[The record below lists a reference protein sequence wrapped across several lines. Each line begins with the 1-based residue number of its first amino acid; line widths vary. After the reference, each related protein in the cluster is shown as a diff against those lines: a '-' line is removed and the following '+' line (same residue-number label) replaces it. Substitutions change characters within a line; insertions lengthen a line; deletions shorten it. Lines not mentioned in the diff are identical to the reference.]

1 MLKKHLLLAGVMFT
15 LSAGLLFGCSSQPTA
30 WSEAEVETLRTLWIG
45 SLPALPPDPSN
56 QYADD
61 ARAAAF
67 GAKLFSDTRFSSN
80 GEVACASCHVAEK
93 DFQDGLP
100 LAQGV
105 GTTNRR
111 AMPIAGTAYSPWL
124 FWDGRKDSQWAQA
137 LGPWEN
143 PVEHGG
149 TRTQYVHLIQTHYK
163 DEYEAIFGEL
173 PDFSDITRFPE
184 SAGPVSDKAASAAWN
199 AMTEADREAVTQVYA
214 NMGKTI
220 AAFERTIMPSESRFD
235 QYVEAILANDD
246 KTAATIL
253 NANEIAGLKLFI
265 GDANCTRCH
274 NGPLLTDNDFH
285 NTGVPAV
292 AGLPEDT
299 GRALGAQQVLAD
311 EFNCLS
317 QYSDANPD
325 DCKELRFMLSEGES
339 LIRAYKAPSLRDVAG
354 RAPYMHA
361 GQFATLE
368 EVLRHYHDAP
378 ASPSGHTE
386 LEMIPINVYQ
396 QEQIIAFL
404 KALSS
409 IKQ

>member
-1 MLKKHLLLAGVMFT
+1 MLRKHLLLAGVTLT
-15 LSAGLLFGCSSQPTA
+15 LSAGILFGCSSQPAA

-45 SLPALPPDPSN
+45 SLPVLPPDPSN

-61 ARAAAF
+61 ARAAAL

-100 LAQGV
+100 LAQGI

-149 TRTQYVHLIQTHYK
+149 TRMQYVHLIQTYYK
-163 DEYEAIFGEL
+163 DEYETIFGEL
-173 PDFSDITRFPE
+173 PDFSDTTRFPE
-184 SAGPVSDKAASAAWN
+184 SAGPVSDETASAAWN
-199 AMTEADREAVTQVYA
+199 AMTEEDQETVTQVYA
-214 NMGKTI
+214 NMGKAI

-235 QYVEAILANDD
+235 QYVEAILANDHE
-246 KTAATIL
+246 TAATIL

-285 NTGVPAV
+285 NTGVPAA

-339 LIRAYKAPSLRDVAG
+339 LMRAYKSPSLRDVAG

-368 EVLRHYHDAP
+368 EVLRHYHNAP

-409 IKQ
+409 IK